1 MKKTVKAG
9 DSKALDAD
17 TEAARQKLMKQRAEE
32 KRERELEILRRQNE
46 LKKMKKTVK
55 AGDSKALDADTEAAR
70 QKLMKQRAE
79 EKRERELEILRR
91 QNELKR

>member
-1 MKKTVKAG
+1 
-9 DSKALDAD
+9 
-17 TEAARQKLMKQRAEE
+17 MKQRAEE

-70 QKLMKQRAE
+70 QKLMKQRRK
-79 EKRERELEILRR
+79 EKEQKRQETIER
-91 QNELKR
+91 QMKLKKMKRNSVAGDKERP

>member
-1 MKKTVKAG
+1 
-9 DSKALDAD
+9 
-17 TEAARQKLMKQRAEE
+17 MKQRAEE

-70 QKLMKQRAE
+70 KKCQRAE
-79 EKRERELEILRR
+79 EKREKS
-91 QNELKR
+91 LKFCVVRMN

>member
-32 KRERELEILRRQNE
+32 KERKNLEIVRDRMS
-46 LKKMKKTVK
+46 LKK
-55 AGDSKALDADTEAAR
+55 
-70 QKLMKQRAE
+70 
-79 EKRERELEILRR
+79 
-91 QNELKR
+91 